1 MTDPKPPI
9 ITGEGIEDPT
19 EMQDETLNT
28 GQQGV

>member
-19 EMQDETLNT
+19 EMQDEPEPNT
-28 GQQGV
+28 EGDF